1 MPRFVS
7 ASMIS
12 ATQAP
17 CFSDSELVPINALS
31 TFSVSRMERPLIAT
45 TQWYPF
51 LTIPEQNRL
60 NRGAGLKLPGDLVI
74 IGNHRD
80 VLSVTNIARD
90 MCVVVPVSSTIISP
104 SSTSAAALADPFFR
118 AEIDNFAGVRCL
130 FEARS
135 GTKNGSA
142 MRSGQQPLLFQL
154 AEIGTNGSAR
164 YIKDVTHLRNSNF
177 AFSLRIPSN
186 FSCLSSANILP
197 LSFTAR
203 YARRGAGLPLR
214 ISRVLR

>member
-1 MPRFVS
+1 M
-7 ASMIS
+7 
-12 ATQAP
+12 
-17 CFSDSELVPINALS
+17 
-31 TFSVSRMERPLIAT
+31 
-45 TQWYPF
+45 
-51 LTIPEQNRL
+51 
-60 NRGAGLKLPGDLVI
+60 NRGTGLKLPGDLVI

-90 MCVVVPVSSTIISP
+90 MQRRGTGIQHDYI
-104 SSTSAAALADPFFR
+104 AILNQRRRALADPFFR

-177 AFSLRIPSN
+177 AFFPEN
-186 FSCLSSANILP
+186 
-197 LSFTAR
+197 TE
-203 YARRGAGLPLR
+203 
-214 ISRVLR
+214 